1 MEKDYM
7 RNCDYYTVGFFVI
20 INIDFVVLL
29 FILKHIGMKNKK
41 SILLTFLVLIVIA
54 ALYRVVPGRP
64 FGFAPQIA
72 MALFA
77 GAVIKDKKY
86 AFALPLFSMILS
98 DALYELLYISGL
110 STIQGFYEGQF
121 TNYIL
126 FALMTAGGFLI
137 KKINLVNVFLA
148 SITAS
153 TVYFLLSNFL
163 VWLSGTGG
171 LQRPKTFDGL
181 MMCFAD
187 GLPFYKNS
195 IWGTLFFSALLFG
208 GYYLIRLNSAKP
220 KTI

>member
-1 MEKDYM
+1 
-7 RNCDYYTVGFFVI
+7 
-20 INIDFVVLL
+20 
-29 FILKHIGMKNKK
+29 MKNKK
-41 SILLTFLVLIVIA
+41 SILLTFLVLIVVA

-77 GAVIKDKKY
+77 GAVIKDRKF

-98 DALYELLYISGL
+98 DIIYELLFVYGL
-110 STIQGFYEGQF
+110 STMQGFYEGQF

-126 FALMTAGGFLI
+126 FTLLTAGGLLI
-137 KKINLVNVFLA
+137 RKINFINVFLA
-148 SITAS
+148 SVAGP
-153 TVYFLLSNFL
+153 TVYFLISNFL

-171 LQRPKTFDGL
+171 YQRPKTFDGL

-187 GLPFYKNS
+187 GVPFYKNS

-208 GYYLIRLNSAKP
+208 GYYLVRMYAAKP